1 MILCILQARM
11 SSRRCPGKVLAPVLG
26 EPMMLHQIRRIR
38 RAQEIDELVVA
49 TSDQSS
55 DDVIVELCERSS
67 TKSFRGSLDDVL
79 DRFYQAALLYK
90 PDHIVRLTADCPLID
105 PTIIDATVSQHFS
118 GEFDY
123 TSNIETRSF
132 PDGLDVEIC
141 RLSALRRAWREAKTD
156 IDREH
161 VTPYLRSGE
170 FHTGHLTGCP
180 DLSHHRW
187 TVDYPDDLAFIRNIY
202 GALYPQNPDFTMSDI
217 LQYVIENNCVRTQ
230 NRTI

>member
-1 MILCILQARM
+1 MVAIPH
-11 SSRRCPGKVLAPVLG
+11 SSKNDALF
-26 EPMMLHQIRRIR
+26 E
-38 RAQEIDELVVA
+38 VV
-49 TSDQSS
+49 SS
-55 DDVIVELCERSS
+55 MGVEVH
-67 TKSFRGSLDDVL
+67 RGAESDVL
-79 DRFYQAALLYK
+79 DRYYTAAREVQADAV
-90 PDHIVRLTADCPLID
+90 VRISADCPLID
-105 PTIIDATVSQHFS
+105 PTIIDATVSQHFA
-118 GEFDY
+118 GGFDY
-123 TSNIETRSF
+123 TSNVQTRSF

-141 RLSALRRAWREAKTD
+141 SLSALRRAWHEAKTD

-170 FHTGHLTGCP
+170 FHTGHLTGFP